1 LDAGI
6 EAPGGQLITA
16 LSYNQDAQ
24 LSAVDAGST
33 TLASYTYNGFGQR
46 VLKAFPGGTGEIY
59 QYGQNGMLLE
69 ETDQAGTPQ
78 ADYIY
83 LNGRPIAT
91 LNPATG
97 TLYYLQDDRLGTPQ
111 LATDSSQT
119 VAWQAAY
126 GPFGQAS
133 VSGSITQNLRF
144 PGQYYDIETGWN
156 HNGFRDYIPQL
167 GRYAEPDPLAMQ
179 GSARFY
185 VLSFWDLVNTR
196 SLIFAESNKSPYPYV
211 VNNPGNM
218 VDPFGL
224 CWIYS
229 QSTGILTHVN
239 AQGKVDYT
247 ALPVSTKRYTSGYSG
262 YGVGMNNPSMQNV
275 QGEHPAPAGPIPQDT
290 YSIGQP
296 FNSRHTGPFAMRLT
310 PVDGINPFQRK
321 DFAMHGDNGAHN
333 HSASAGCIIEGPAVR
348 HRVAAS
354 GDHCLKVIK

>member
-1 LDAGI
+1 MLHSSALGRWFEFPDGKDGNRLTQTLGSTTTTYGYGAGSDLLQTMSVGGSVTQTVGYT
-6 EAPGGQLITA
+6 ADGRMASFSPGLQSPSGQVTTA

-24 LSAVDAGST
+24 LSAVNDGT
-33 TLASYTYNGFGQR
+33 QVVASYIYNGFGQR

-144 PGQYYDIETGWN
+144 PGQYYDVETGWN
-156 HNGFRDYIPQL
+156 HNGFRDYIPEL
-167 GRYAEPDPLAMQ
+167 GRYAEPDPLGRLGSGNDLYGYVGDNPENFVDPLGLQKSCGCGTKHKNMEIAQEEMPETPEEIEAKREQYERERGLQPITNPAKMGMVYDAM
-179 GSARFY
+179 
-185 VLSFWDLVNTR
+185 
-196 SLIFAESNKSPYPYV
+196 
-211 VNNPGNM
+211 NPG
-218 VDPFGL
+218 P
-224 CWIYS
+224 
-229 QSTGILTHVN
+229 
-239 AQGKVDYT
+239 
-247 ALPVSTKRYTSGYSG
+247 LPEDIAKTFREPLK
-262 YGVGMNNPSMQNV
+262 
-275 QGEHPAPAGPIPQDT
+275 
-290 YSIGQP
+290 
-296 FNSRHTGPFAMRLT
+296 NSEL
-310 PVDGINPFQRK
+310 
-321 DFAMHGDNGAHN
+321 
-333 HSASAGCIIEGPAVR
+333 
-348 HRVAAS
+348 
-354 GDHCLKVIK
+354 

>member
-1 LDAGI
+1 MSVSGSVTQTIGYTADGRMASFSPGI
-6 EAPGGQLITA
+6 ASPGGQLITS

-69 ETDQAGTPQ
+69 ETDQSGTPQ

-185 VLSFWDLVNTR
+185 GQTYGHLVTAYLLSFAQQDTGAYTYVGDNPVNLFDTFGFQPK
-196 SLIFAESNKSPYPYV
+196 SNTFTQTLIYNSYLAFEACYGRIDWGKVAEGDS
-211 VNNPGNM
+211 GT
-218 VDPFGL
+218 VDPGVPEGGDGEGLSPADFGPP
-224 CWIYS
+224 
-229 QSTGILTHVN
+229 T
-239 AQGKVDYT
+239 
-247 ALPVSTKRYTSGYSG
+247 
-262 YGVGMNNPSMQNV
+262 
-275 QGEHPAPAGPIPQDT
+275 PQD
-290 YSIGQP
+290 YPNIGP
-296 FNSRHTGPFAMRLT
+296 LDLEMAEEKAAKCL
-310 PVDGINPFQRK
+310 RK
-321 DFAMHGDNGAHN
+321 HPPLEPGY
-333 HSASAGCIIEGPAVR
+333 EGPSPGSVYP
-348 HRVAAS
+348 
-354 GDHCLKVIK
+354 LPWWQNILNPTF